1 MVTKRLRLES
11 PEEALELLG
20 EQDAA
25 LRQMESDF
33 GVEMF
38 LHQDM
43 QTNDLRLSIK
53 GASARVEKAMR
64 RIRDRLTLLRQRRAG
79 AQGGERPAGINLNA
93 PSLPEDGIYRSA
105 FGRISRRTPLRSSA
119 VIRPRSTSSL
129 RMNERWKSPI

>member
-20 EQDAA
+20 EQEAA

-43 QTNDLRLSIK
+43 QTGELRLSIK
-53 GASARVEKAMR
+53 GAAARVEKAMR
-64 RIRDRLTLLRQRRAG
+64 RIRDRVMLLRQRRAG
-79 AQGGERPAGINLNA
+79 AREAERPAGINLNA
-93 PSLPEDGIYRSA
+93 PSLPEDGVFRSA
-105 FGRISRRTPLRSSA
+105 FGKIIRARTPNQQAYIDAILKHDL
-119 VIRPRSTSSL
+119 VFG
-129 RMNERWKSPI
+129 